1 MMNFH
6 VSPHSLPVHLKSA
19 TTVGV
24 DSPDETSINLSRK
37 GRECRTTGPPGKGP
51 GAQLCLSV
59 LCENTH
65 PGSSPEER
73 AD

>member
-24 DSPDETSINLSRK
+24 DSPMRPALTSP
-37 GRECRTTGPPGKGP
+37 GRAENAGQQGLQVK
-51 GAQLCLSV
+51 AQEHSFACSV